1 MQAEVE
7 RLLWGCW
14 PSPLPPPTGS
24 QPPSSRAGSTSLC
37 LGLRR
42 GVWTLSFSWAGLG
55 EHAASQRAHPGLREM
70 GRQTLLAPEIWASGG
85 QRFDGVGHGPGAL
98 GVGTSQTHVAGQG
111 GKAGPRN
118 PSPEDA

>member
-42 GVWTLSFSWAGLG
+42 GVWTLSFSRAGLG
-55 EHAASQRAHPGLREM
+55 EHAASQRAHPGSREM
-70 GRQTLLAPEIWASGG
+70 LQHITKSWFKNGVDGTGVQHGAGGRP
-85 QRFDGVGHGPGAL
+85 
-98 GVGTSQTHVAGQG
+98 
-111 GKAGPRN
+111 
-118 PSPEDA
+118 